1 MEVSSVSLTLCPF
14 CSLGSSQPWAEIIHK
29 EDHGCNGHVADHVCY
44 KHGADH
50 VCNEHVQ
57 IIFPSFS
64 DHFSTAMIYTMFTL
78 CLILKSTRGRAEALC
93 PSNRLASTGFSGL

>member
-14 CSLGSSQPWAEIIHK
+14 CSLGSSQPWTEIIHK
-29 EDHGCNGHVADHVCY
+29 EDHACNGLV
-44 KHGADH
+44 ADH